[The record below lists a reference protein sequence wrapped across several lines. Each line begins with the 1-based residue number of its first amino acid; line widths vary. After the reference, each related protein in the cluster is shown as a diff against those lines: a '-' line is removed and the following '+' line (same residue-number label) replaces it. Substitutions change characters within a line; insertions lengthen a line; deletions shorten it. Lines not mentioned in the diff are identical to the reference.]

1 MNIST
6 GGPHILFFERD
17 QQLTALLTSEFQ
29 LAGYECHAARTAVEV
44 FDTIARFPVRM
55 LLVNLA
61 QAAAGRREF
70 WVALDTQRRGRG
82 VQVLTYLCSNL
93 AGYGPRDVD
102 DRPPFQAVDVEINGM
117 LGLMNLVEAVRER
130 IPNPNAVSS
139 LNTQT
144 RMPRVTQ
151 APQPPPSTPNFTG
164 VPTTPRQLDTDSA
177 SLRTGPLA
185 DTLSHQVPRSAPA
198 ATQTVAPATTLNP
211 QSYSEKIRA
220 VLYPTPTQRAANTQ
234 EPVSYTRTSFP
245 PQEAPVSMRVVDPPQ
260 SVEPPSPSNQE
271 TPQRVTYY
279 GQQNAQQDGQG
290 NENVQHS
297 ATNATALQQL
307 AYGSQG
313 TQQESGLD
321 QLSRL
326 LQERR
331 APTQDTSGVANSV
344 NVLYHEAGNGMADN
358 RYASMNPEQPAVNY
372 VQTPQTPRVTESLD
386 AQSLRAAPIE
396 DLPRERTNGSVA
408 SDNTRRGDTGT
419 RQAYGQYG
427 YAAPSQ
433 NGQAPSNAAPS
444 TPLAS
449 IATLR
454 TSAPIVAK
462 ATMPIPAVQ
471 PIQNTPPPV
480 EEPVPTD
487 YFSPPVQQSVQEPVQ
502 QLVQEM
508 PSVPET
514 QVLYSNDGRDDEPA
528 MRVDTTTPPQ
538 RQQREDEAVRN
549 EVGTR
554 QNIQE
559 QQQQEYTSMQNILQ
573 GRSGTGIAPNN
584 AMLLDIVQSLPM
596 MPSPPPQPQTLSGR
610 TMRSLG
616 SVLLEGHLVP
626 ESRLEVAQ
634 NIQRMLRG
642 VDLNYQ
648 LGEILLM
655 FKLLT
660 PDQLLAASL
669 VSYGMISTQQISAL
683 GRIRQE
689 LHAIGLEYDLEN
701 LLILFRMLTAE
712 QLREVRTSWLS

>member
-1 MNIST
+1 
-6 GGPHILFFERD
+6 
-17 QQLTALLTSEFQ
+17 
-29 LAGYECHAARTAVEV
+29 
-44 FDTIARFPVRM
+44 M
-55 LLVNLA
+55 LLVDLA

-82 VQVLTYLCSNL
+82 VQVLTYLCTNL

-117 LGLMNLVEAVRER
+117 LGLMNLVDAVRER
-130 IPNPNAVSS
+130 MPGSNAVSS
-139 LNTQT
+139 LNTQP

-151 APQPPPSTPNFTG
+151 APQPPLATSNFTG
-164 VPTTPRQLDTDSA
+164 VPTTPRQPDTDGA

-185 DTLSHQVPRSAPA
+185 DTLSHQVSRSAPA

-220 VLYPTPTQRAANTQ
+220 VLYPTPTQRVANTQ
-234 EPVSYTRTSFP
+234 EPANYTSFP
-245 PQEAPVSMRVVDPPQ
+245 PQEAPVNMRTIAPPQ
-260 SVEPPSPSNQE
+260 TVEQPSAYNQE
-271 TPQRVTYY
+271 TSQRVTYY
-279 GQQNAQQDGQG
+279 GQQNPQQNGQENG
-290 NENVQHS
+290 NVQYP
-297 ATNATALQQL
+297 AANATALQQL
-307 AYGSQG
+307 AYGSQR
-313 TQQESGLD
+313 TEQESGLD

-326 LQERR
+326 LQEHR
-331 APTQDTSGVANSV
+331 APTQDIRGAV
-344 NVLYHEAGNGMADN
+344 NTPYYEVGNGTVDN
-358 RYASMNPEQPAVNY
+358 RYAPTNPEQTAGNY

-396 DLPRERTNGSVA
+396 DLPRDPTVNGSVT
-408 SDNTRRGDTGT
+408 SDSTRRGDTTT
-419 RQAYGQYG
+419 RPAYGQYG

-433 NGQAPSNAAPS
+433 NNQPTSNAAPS

-454 TSAPIVAK
+454 TSAPVVAK

-471 PIQNTPPPV
+471 PIQNTPPV
-480 EEPVPTD
+480 EERVLTE
-487 YFSPPVQQSVQEPVQ
+487 YFSPPAQQPIQEPVQ
-502 QLVQEM
+502 QPVQEL
-508 PSVPET
+508 PSIPET
-514 QVLYSNDGRDDEPA
+514 PVLYSNNERDDESA
-528 MRVDTTTPPQ
+528 MRVDTAAPLQ
-538 RQQREDEAVRN
+538 RQQREEEEARN
-549 EVGTR
+549 EVETK
-554 QNIQE
+554 QNTQA

-584 AMLLDIVQSLPM
+584 AMLLDIVQSLPL
-596 MPSPPPQPQTLSGR
+596 MPSPPPQPQTVSGR
-610 TMRSLG
+610 TMRTLG

-626 ESRLEVAQ
+626 ENRLEVAQ

-689 LHAIGLEYDLEN
+689 LHSIGLEYDLES

-712 QLREVRTSWLS
+712 QLREIRTSWIS

>member
-17 QQLTALLTSEFQ
+17 SQLTALLTSEFQ

-102 DRPPFQAVDVEINGM
+102 ERPQFQAVDVEINGM
-117 LGLMNLVEAVRER
+117 LGLMNLVDAVRER

-139 LNTQT
+139 LNTQP

-151 APQPPPSTPNFTG
+151 APQPPPSTPNFSG
-164 VPTTPRQLDTDSA
+164 VPTTPRQLDTDGA

-185 DTLSHQVPRSAPA
+185 DTLSHQIPRSAPA

-220 VLYPTPTQRAANTQ
+220 VLYPTPTQ
-234 EPVSYTRTSFP
+234 EPTNYTRTSLP
-245 PQEAPVSMRVVDPPQ
+245 PQEVAANTRVAAPPQ
-260 SVEPPSPSNQE
+260 PVEQPSPSHQE

-279 GQQNAQQDGQG
+279 GQQSQQQNGQR
-290 NENVQHS
+290 NEDVSYS
-297 ATNATALQQL
+297 AANATALQQL

-331 APTQDTSGVANSV
+331 TPTQDTGGVANSV
-344 NVLYHEAGNGMADN
+344 SAPYYEAGNGVADN
-358 RYASMNPEQPAVNY
+358 RYAPGNPEQPSVNY

-396 DLPRERTNGSVA
+396 DLPRERTNGSVT
-408 SDNTRRGDTGT
+408 SDTTRRGDTGT
-419 RQAYGQYG
+419 RPAYGQYG
-427 YAAPSQ
+427 YAVPQ
-433 NGQAPSNAAPS
+433 NSQAPSNTVSS

-454 TSAPIVAK
+454 TPAPVVAK

-480 EEPVPTD
+480 EEAN
-487 YFSPPVQQSVQEPVQ
+487 YFSPPVQQMVQEPVQ
-502 QLVQEM
+502 QPVQEM
-508 PSVPET
+508 PSIPET
-514 QVLYSNDGRDDEPA
+514 PVLYRNDGRDDELV
-528 MRVDTTTPPQ
+528 MRADTALPSQ
-538 RQQREDEAVRN
+538 RQPREDEVARN
-549 EVGTR
+549 EVETR
-554 QNIQE
+554 QNTQE
-559 QQQQEYTSMQNILQ
+559 QLQQEYTSMQNILQ

-596 MPSPPPQPQTLSGR
+596 MPSPPPQPQAVSGR

-626 ESRLEVAQ
+626 ENRLEVAQ

-689 LHAIGLEYDLEN
+689 LHSIGLEYDLES

-712 QLREVRTSWLS
+712 QLREIRTSWIS